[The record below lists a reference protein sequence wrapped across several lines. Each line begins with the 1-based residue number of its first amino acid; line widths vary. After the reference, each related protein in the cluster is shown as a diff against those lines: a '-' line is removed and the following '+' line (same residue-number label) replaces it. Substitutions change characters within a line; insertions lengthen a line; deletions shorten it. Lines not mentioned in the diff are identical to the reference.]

1 MSSKTKA
8 INSILLFILIQSITS
23 QLTIQDKNYI
33 EKFITNGQS
42 KTTGLFFDSSDAFK
56 HTKQAIISMKILDRD
71 VRYKTEICNKVS
83 DTKEIDSDI
92 VAIDKLFNCKTKFKT
107 YKPDLKSTK
116 IIDLYHESQIID
128 LLKLDDQWENLF
140 KTTKKFLSNNK
151 FSLVKSKDKE
161 SKSII
166 ATAIGVEIMT
176 LIANKKQTLKN
187 DVKNL
192 LADVVSGLVDAYS
205 SLSNDMILYTEKNV
219 NIYRLNYHVINGLKN
234 AKKLGVNIKGFNDM
248 LYKLL
253 NYFNTFKYDFVSS
266 IDNVYYLLNIYK
278 LLEKIPLMK
287 VTKDSFN
294 YLKERNLKI
303 KFENIFGNK
312 LDIQNTT
319 IILKVK
325 ENRQKNSK
333 YSNNKK
339 KSSYDLDD
347 EEPAN
352 KEPKSK
358 SIEIKSKENEVEFDL
373 SEIIKEPGY
382 FILDIRMDNHFYG
395 LRERLKQ
402 NMYSYSEVKIESVDF
417 EIIDKI
423 SDSNNQHPSTISNP
437 KKYNEVFKA
446 TQDNTLI
453 ARVKVSFPGAKKP
466 TLMEQVF
473 LQLKNNDLDKSY
485 NAYASKFDKE
495 NNEYFIGFEL
505 DDPVNMESYNGL
517 YLLTIYMSN
526 PYIKEVLKW
535 EFGSIKI
542 SFTKPTDPLEE
553 KRILK
558 NKLDPKMEPTF
569 SPEQS
574 RTKNQTIGVLFSC
587 IIFGLTVLLLVVLVK
602 SNSNVDNFPKS
613 VFGSMMNIL
622 FVGVLGT
629 VAYIL
634 FLFWVKYNILQTMKF
649 FVFMAIPV
657 CFIVY
662 KALKNHRIEI
672 TVERDDDDLINK

>member
-1 MSSKTKA
+1 MSFHTIT
-8 INSILLFILIQSITS
+8 INFIFFFLLIHLITS

-56 HTKQAIISMKILDRD
+56 HTKQAIVSMKILDRD

-83 DTKEIDSDI
+83 DTKEIDSNI
-92 VAIDKLFNCKTKFKT
+92 VAIDKLFNCKTKFKK
-107 YKPDLKSTK
+107 YKPDLKTSK

-128 LLKLDDQWENLF
+128 LLELNDQWENLF
-140 KTTKKFLSNNK
+140 KSTKKFLSNSK
-151 FSLVKSKDKE
+151 FSLVKEKE
-161 SKSII
+161 DKSII
-166 ATAIGVEIMT
+166 ATAIGVEILT
-176 LIANKKQTLKN
+176 LIANKKQSLKN
-187 DVKNL
+187 DIKNL
-192 LADVVSGLVDAYS
+192 LDDVVKKLVNSYS
-205 SLSNDMILYTEKNV
+205 SLNDDMILYIEKNV

-278 LLEKIPLMK
+278 LLDKIPLMK
-287 VTKDSFN
+287 VSKDSFN
-294 YLKERNLKI
+294 YLKEKNLKI

-312 LDIQNTT
+312 LDIHNTT
-319 IILKVK
+319 ININTK
-325 ENRQKNSK
+325 ENKQKNSK
-333 YSNNKK
+333 ISNNKK

-347 EEPAN
+347 EEPPSKN
-352 KEPKSK
+352 TKKKSL
-358 SIEIKSKENEVEFDL
+358 EIKNKENEIEFDL
-373 SEIIKEPGY
+373 SEMIKEPGY
-382 FILDIRMDNHFYG
+382 YTLDIKMDNHYYN
-395 LRERLKQ
+395 LKENLQ
-402 NMYSYSEVKIESVDF
+402 KNIYSYSEVKIESVDF

-423 SDSNNQHPSTISNP
+423 SDSNNQHPPELKNP
-437 KKYNEVFKA
+437 KKFNDIFKA

-453 ARVKVSFPGAKKP
+453 AHVKVSFPGAKKP

-473 LQLKNNDLDKSY
+473 LQLKNNELDKSY

-526 PYIKEVLKW
+526 PYLKEVLKW

-558 NKLDPKMEPTF
+558 NKLEPKMEPTF

-574 RTKNQTIGVLFSC
+574 RSKNQTIGVLFSG
-587 IIFGLTVLLLVVLVK
+587 IIFGLTFLLLIVLVK
-602 SNSNVDNFPKS
+602 SKSNVDNFPKS

-622 FVGVLGT
+622 FIGVLGT

-672 TVERDDDDLINK
+672 TVERDEEDLIHK